1 LLRLAI
7 RFSLVSYSLKLL
19 LFKYNIV
26 VASNKNTTIE
36 HQNSVTAS
44 QSYIIKRREGQIIF
58 VLLKVNN
65 LNIKFYENIR
75 RKTYNYYRTRK
86 W

>member
-7 RFSLVSYSLKLL
+7 LFPLAAYSLKLL

-26 VASNKNTTIE
+26 VVSNKYTTIE
-36 HQNSVTAS
+36 NQNSVTAS
-44 QSYIIKRREGQIIF
+44 QSYIIKRREGQVIF

-65 LNIKFYENIR
+65 LKIKYYENIR